1 MKKYIVRYTSS
12 TDHDSC
18 KVWVMASCPEEAEEK
33 ARREYWDIE
42 EIDAVYEA

>member
-1 MKKYIVRYTSS
+1 MKKYIVCYRSS

-18 KVWVMASCPEEAEEK
+18 KVWVRASCPEEAEEK

-42 EIDAVYEA
+42 SIINVYEA